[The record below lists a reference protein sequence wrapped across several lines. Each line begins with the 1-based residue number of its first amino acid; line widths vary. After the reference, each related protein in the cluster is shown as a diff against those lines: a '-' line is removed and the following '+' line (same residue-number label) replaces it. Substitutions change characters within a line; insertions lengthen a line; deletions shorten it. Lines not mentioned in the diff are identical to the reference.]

1 MGLYHLKLKESS
13 LFIYVFFYMPETKY
27 EFESIRRNGILYIQF
42 NYLSKLIAHSGI
54 SFKMPASIQS
64 YIIDNAK
71 FKIKVLNNYVL
82 MPDDPYFLLMH
93 MFPYDW
99 FRTDK
104 KCSL

>member
-1 MGLYHLKLKESS
+1 
-13 LFIYVFFYMPETKY
+13 MPETKY

-42 NYLSKLIAHSGI
+42 NYLSKLIAHSGKV